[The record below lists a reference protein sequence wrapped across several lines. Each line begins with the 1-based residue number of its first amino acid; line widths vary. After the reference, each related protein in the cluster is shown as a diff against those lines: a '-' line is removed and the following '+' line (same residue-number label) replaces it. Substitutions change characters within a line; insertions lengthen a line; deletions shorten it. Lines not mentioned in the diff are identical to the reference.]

1 MVQPWHVGINCSL
14 IIKLSYNTK
23 PHHIY
28 MFTHLSLHKQ
38 SNVQRTNNS
47 IKRRNYKITLK
58 YINQWYYFK
67 QISWVKNGRNHR
79 FGAPADILYFR
90 DGDVSYIKWYKNG
103 RLHRIN
109 APACINYFENEQI
122 QSEEWF
128 KNGERYRVGGAPVYI
143 SYFENGQVEKQ
154 Y

>member
-58 YINQWYYFK
+58 YI
-67 QISWVKNGRNHR
+67 KNE
-79 FGAPADILYFR
+79 
-90 DGDVSYIKWYKNG
+90 K
-103 RLHRIN
+103 
-109 APACINYFENEQI
+109 I

-143 SYFENGQVEKQ
+143 SYFENRQVEKQ